1 MTEPNT
7 LPTAE
12 SKAVKDER
20 ARGREMVAV
29 VSQLRANYTK
39 SVQAKVAKILSE
51 EPETRDS
58 DLLLTVRV
66 FERYYP
72 QFITDGGIKLADLFN
87 VPKQYDIQR
96 IRAHIQNTL
105 GLFQASLHVR
115 EARLKRGDKKRQKF
129 SREANQARTR
139 TLNIYCDE
147 SGKADKYS
155 VVSAFCTVQI
165 EDEAPIDLEAVKLD
179 LGIQHEIKFKEVKP
193 ANLSL
198 FGAFFELVLARS
210 EPWSVRSLFL
220 ENQQAARRSQDDRV
234 WEMLQ
239 FLASDVIAREID
251 SQRMLPPFRVR
262 LIKDADPGQDA
273 LRLKNYE
280 ERLRTVLRKL
290 PETKGVEI
298 EAIRA
303 ENSKQFAGL
312 QAADLVAGTFSR
324 QLNGPSPDTTPKG
337 EFVQEVFR
345 LLGYSGQE
353 SAKDN
358 VSNIDFRDAKR
369 RPRSLS
375 EKMFQKSTS
384 DSGLE

>member
-1 MTEPNT
+1 MTEQHGLT
-7 LPTAE
+7 LNEIKTE
-12 SKAVKDER
+12 KWER
-20 ARGREMVAV
+20 VRCREMVSV

-58 DLLLTVRV
+58 DLHLTIRV

-72 QFITDGGIKLADLFN
+72 QFITDGSIKLTDLFN

-105 GLFQASLHVR
+105 GLFQASLPVR
-115 EARLKRGDKKRQKF
+115 EARLKRGEKKRQRF

-147 SGKADKYS
+147 SGKADKYT
-155 VVSAFCTVQI
+155 VVSAFSTVQI
-165 EDEAPIDLEAVKLD
+165 EDEPPIDLEAVKVN
-179 LGIQHEIKFKEVKP
+179 LGIQHEVKFKEIKP

-239 FLASDVIAREID
+239 FLASDIIAREID
-251 SQRMLPPFRVR
+251 SQRMLPPFQVR

-280 ERLRTVLRKL
+280 ERLRSVLRKL

-298 EAIRA
+298 EAVRA
-303 ENSKQFAGL
+303 ENSKRFAGL

-324 QLNGPSPDTTPKG
+324 QLNGPNPDTTPKG
-337 EFVQEVFR
+337 EFVQEVLR
-345 LLGYSGQE
+345 LLGYTGKE
-353 SAKDN
+353 PAKDN

-369 RPRSLS
+369 RPRPLTG
-375 EKMFQKSTS
+375 KLFQKSS
-384 DSGLE
+384 AESGLE

>member
-1 MTEPNT
+1 MTDGY
-7 LPTAE
+7 TASHGE
-12 SKAVKDER
+12 SVAEKEARV
-20 ARGREMVAV
+20 RGREMVAV

-58 DLLLTVRV
+58 DLHLTIRV

-72 QFITDGGIKLADLFN
+72 HFITDGSIKLTDLFN

-105 GLFQASLHVR
+105 GLFQASLPVR
-115 EARLKRGDKKRQKF
+115 EARLKRGEKKRQKF

-165 EDEAPIDLEAVKLD
+165 EDEPPIDLEAVKVD
-179 LGIQHEIKFKEVKP
+179 LGIQHEVKFKEIKP

-210 EPWSVRSLFL
+210 EPWCVRSLFL

-239 FLASDVIAREID
+239 FLASDIIAREID
-251 SQRMLPPFRVR
+251 SLRMLPPFRVR

-280 ERLRTVLRKL
+280 ERLRSVLRKL

-298 EAIRA
+298 EAVRA
-303 ENSKQFAGL
+303 ENSKRFAGL
-312 QAADLVAGTFSR
+312 QAADLIAGTFSR
-324 QLNGPSPDTTPKG
+324 QLNGPNPDATPKG
-337 EFVQEVFR
+337 EFVQEVLR
-345 LLGYSGQE
+345 LLGHTGQE
-353 SAKDN
+353 PAKDN

-369 RPRSLS
+369 RPRPLTG
-375 EKMFQKSTS
+375 KLFQKCSAE
-384 DSGLE
+384 SGLE